1 MNASIEFN
9 NFIVGKS
16 DVICAYV
23 RNIRH
28 YYDDPTSISLKLGYT
43 EEQYDKFM
51 LELDFTYDNGYG
63 GQVLDGKIWF
73 KDGTWADRGEY
84 DGSEWWEYHKCPG
97 IPAFLYPFD
106 TTTVTEEELPF
117 NKADY
122 WDGDETFKQ

>member
-1 MNASIEFN
+1 MNAAIEFN

-16 DVICAYV
+16 DVMCAYIRDI
-23 RNIRH
+23 RN
-28 YYDDPTSISLKLGYT
+28 YYKDPTTIVLPLGYT
-43 EEQYDKFM
+43 QEQYDKFM
-51 LELDFTYDNGYG
+51 LELDFTYNNGYG
-63 GQVLDGKIWF
+63 GQEVDGQIWF

-117 NKADY
+117 DEADY
-122 WDGDETFKQ
+122 WDGDETSKQ